1 MDKRLTQQERLL
13 KELWKG
19 KVNSYSATYSFR
31 IKQAPTRI
39 RELKDKGF
47 NIVSIRKTDGSVDWE
62 LQSSPKAIV
71 EPKVPMKEVVVKE
84 DGYEYLKLV
93 PDVPI
98 QEVIFP

>member
-19 KVNSYSATYSFR
+19 KVNSYSATYSMR

-39 RELKDKGF
+39 HELIEKGY

-62 LQSSPKAIV
+62 LITSPKPIV

-93 PDVPI
+93 PDVPVQQQLI
-98 QEVIFP
+98 